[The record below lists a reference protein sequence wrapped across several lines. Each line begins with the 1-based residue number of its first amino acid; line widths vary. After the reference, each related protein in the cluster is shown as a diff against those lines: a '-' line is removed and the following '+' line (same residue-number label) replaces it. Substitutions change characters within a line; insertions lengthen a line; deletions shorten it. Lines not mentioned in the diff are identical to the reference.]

1 MPEPIDDE
9 LIITLVSTEP
19 DADVEE
25 EEEEDDTVECADCG
39 ESVPEDDAHQ
49 HGGQW
54 YCESCNDS
62 YTECERCSDR
72 VELDESQSVR
82 VGRRSYERWCDDCAG
97 DNTFTCQSCDETV
110 SDDCDNYHTGNGT
123 VCGPCYEEYYTTCGE
138 CGEAIHNDHSRYH
151 EGRGESLC
159 ESCYEDEP
167 EEEDG
172 EQPTPDGGF
181 IAPLRVCDYS
191 FRPQPVFFGSRKSV
205 MYGVELEVNTPDS
218 DGAVHKTLALLDRR
232 HVYLKYDGSLNS
244 GFEIVSHPHTL
255 EEHRKLWPGFFAD
268 VPEGVTSFKSG
279 ECGMHV
285 HIERAKLTRLQIGK
299 MLVFLNAPKN
309 RRFVE
314 AIAQRSENRYC
325 KIYEKKLTNPVY
337 VNDHD
342 ERYEALNVT
351 NRHTV
356 EVRIFRGTVRADRFW
371 KNMEFVDA
379 MVQWTR
385 DVSYRELTAA
395 RFVEYVRAH
404 HSEYKYL
411 FNYLVEIGYTLPL
424 VNPLDRVRKEILA
437 ECA

>member
-1 MPEPIDDE
+1 MPEPTNPDP
-9 LIITLVSTEP
+9 II
-19 DADVEE
+19 
-25 EEEEDDTVECADCG
+25 DDTVQCTDCG

-54 YCESCNDS
+54 YCESCDDS
-62 YTECERCSDR
+62 YTTCERCSDR
-72 VELDESQSVR
+72 VSRDDAYGVY
-82 VGRRSYERWCDDCAG
+82 VGRRSTETWCEDC
-97 DNTFTCQSCDETV
+97 NSEHTFTCESCDSTF
-110 SDDCDNYHTGNGT
+110 SDECDSYGTANGR
-123 VCGPCYEEYYTTCGE
+123 VCGRCYENNYCTCGE
-138 CGEAIHNDHSRYH
+138 CGEAIPSDDSRYH
-151 EGRGESLC
+151 EGRGEYLC

-191 FRPQPVFFGSRKSV
+191 YRPQPVFFGSRKSV
-205 MYGVELEVNTPDS
+205 MYGVELEVNTDK
-218 DGAVHKTLALLDRR
+218 DGAVPKTLELLDRR

-244 GFEIVSHPHTL
+244 GFEIVTHPHTL
-255 EEHRKLWPGFFAD
+255 AEHRKLWPGFFAD
-268 VPEGVTSFKSG
+268 VPDGVTSFKSG

-299 MLVFLNAPKN
+299 IMVFLNAPQN

-424 VNPLDRVRKEILA
+424 VNPLDQVRKEILA